1 MTQASDIQIL
11 IVDDEPDVRE
21 LLSACFEFAEFNV
34 ETAENGIDAIDKIHN
49 NTPDLIILDKHM
61 PRQSAIRFMGT
72 LQENKK
78 WVDISIIVI
87 AAHARNQFGYVE
99 INEDVP
105 FVPGSS
111 SGEVK
116 AKVVTPTKLVKAVGN
131 ILEINV
137 DILEDENS

>member
-61 PRQSAIRFMGT
+61 SRQSAIRFMGT

-78 WVDISIIVI
+78 WVDISLL
-87 AAHARNQFGYVE
+87 
-99 INEDVP
+99 
-105 FVPGSS
+105 S
-111 SGEVK
+111 
-116 AKVVTPTKLVKAVGN
+116 
-131 ILEINV
+131 
-137 DILEDENS
+137 